1 MPPRLDEKSPTVRS
15 VFTTP
20 ESLIHRV
27 NEWRKKQPENLTY
40 SEAIRLLV
48 EKALERDDVQ

>member
-1 MPPRLDEKSPTVRS
+1 MPPRLDEKYRTVRS

-48 EKALERDDVQ
+48 EKALERDDD